1 MFSPLRGAPD
11 QAAPTRD
18 PSVSFLAAVNSRS
31 MSRTVLWVLL
41 VLLGAA
47 PGTALGAQEPGS
59 TGTEPEQTGDAG
71 EDAEEPVAIDAV
83 AEAYRV
89 YGEGWLAEMSGG
101 REEAVAAYRRAAEL
115 DLQAAEPLIAIANL
129 SLAAFDLDAAEAA
142 AAEAVARDPEA
153 AAAHRVLGAV
163 YFRRL
168 RSGDDPEAAAQAI
181 SSLSEAV
188 RLDPEDLRSRS
199 ELARLLAAS
208 QRGEEAATH
217 LRELVRRAPDAFGEL
232 LLLAQLRLT
241 AGDREQAFDYLL
253 QSLRIEPR
261 QPDAREM
268 ADDLLRNGE
277 IPGRSPEEALAEVV
291 ALYEAGSIE
300 YPDDQALRLSLA
312 DGLARLGR
320 LDEAAQAFERL
331 LAAEP
336 RSEIALMGLAM
347 VRRQQ
352 RRLEDAEAALVRL
365 LQENDRSV
373 PARLAL
379 GGVFAARCQFGRAA
393 EEFQT
398 LVSLP
403 QNAYGLGRR
412 REALGRLAQTL
423 EQAGDYNQAYDV
435 LAEAVQLAG
444 ESPEAFRYRVALVQN
459 RLAAGQPD
467 EAAELVE
474 ELIDDRPG
482 EPGLLAL
489 QARVLNAA
497 GRHDAALGILRGLV
511 AAYPET
517 GGVVHALLRHHVE
530 AGDLPAAERIARQWL
545 AEKADDQ
552 AFRFQ
557 LAALLERQG
566 RLQEAEEEFRR
577 VIALE
582 PDHDLALNY
591 LGFMLADR
599 NDRLDESEEMIQRAL
614 EEDPY
619 SGSYLDSLGWVQFR
633 KGELS
638 LAESNLLR
646 AQQCMP
652 ENGVVLDH
660 LGDLYRAKGDT
671 EEAVRFWRMALQHDG
686 DQELEREAIAR
697 KIEEA
702 GNDR

>member
-1 MFSPLRGAPD
+1 
-11 QAAPTRD
+11 
-18 PSVSFLAAVNSRS
+18 
-31 MSRTVLWVLL
+31 MSRTALWVLL
-41 VLLGAA
+41 ALVGVA
-47 PGTALGAQEPGS
+47 PGTVLGAQEPGS
-59 TGTEPEQTGDAG
+59 TDPATEQADE
-71 EDAEEPVAIDAV
+71 AEEPVAIDPV

-89 YGEGWLAEMSGG
+89 FGEGRLAQMSGG
-101 REEAVAAYRRAAEL
+101 RDEAVAAYRRAAEL
-115 DLQAAEPLIAIANL
+115 DVQAAEPLIAIANL
-129 SLAAFDLDAAEAA
+129 SLAALDLEAAEAA
-142 AAEAVARDPEA
+142 AAEAVERDPDA
-153 AAAHRVLGAV
+153 AAAHRALGAV

-168 RSGDDPEAAAQAI
+168 RSGDDPEAAERAI
-181 SSLSEAV
+181 SSLGEAV

-208 QRGEEAATH
+208 QRGEEAASH

-253 QSLRIEPR
+253 RSLRIEPR

-268 ADDLLRNGE
+268 VDDLLRNGD
-277 IPGRSPEEALAEVV
+277 IPGRTVEEALAEVV
-291 ALYEAGSIE
+291 ALYQAGSVQ

-320 LDEAAQAFERL
+320 LDEAAQAFEQL
-331 LAAEP
+331 LVAEP

-365 LQENDRSV
+365 LDENSRSV

-379 GGVFAARCQFGRAA
+379 GGVFSARCEYAQAA

-403 QNAYGLGRR
+403 QDAYGLGRR
-412 REALGRLAQTL
+412 REVLARLAQTL
-423 EQAGDYNQAYDV
+423 EQAGQYAEAYDA
-435 LAEAVQLAG
+435 LGEAVLLSG
-444 ESPEAFRYRVALVQN
+444 ETTEAFRYRVALVQN

-467 EAAELVE
+467 EAAR
-474 ELIDDRPG
+474 LIEGLISDRPG

-489 QARVLNAA
+489 QARVLDAA
-497 GRHDAALGILRGLV
+497 GRNDAALGILRALV
-511 AAYPET
+511 AEYPET
-517 GGVVHALLRHHVE
+517 GGVVHALLRHHVT
-530 AGDLPAAERIARQWL
+530 AGDLPAAETIARQWL
-545 AEKADDQ
+545 EEEADDQ
-552 AFRFQ
+552 NFRFQ

-566 RLQEAEEEFRR
+566 KLREAEEEFRR
-577 VIALE
+577 VIAAE

-591 LGFMLADR
+591 LGYMLADR
-599 NDRLDESEEMIQRAL
+599 TDRLEESEKLIQRAL
-614 EEDPY
+614 DEDPY
-619 SGSYLDSLGWVQFR
+619 NGSYLDSLGWVQFR
-633 KGELS
+633 QGDLS
-638 LAESNLLR
+638 QAEPNLLR

-652 ENGVVLDH
+652 ENSVVLDH
-660 LGDLYRAKGDT
+660 LGDLYRAKGNT

-686 DQELEREAIAR
+686 DEELEREAIAR

-702 GNDR
+702 GNDPE

>member
-1 MFSPLRGAPD
+1 
-11 QAAPTRD
+11 
-18 PSVSFLAAVNSRS
+18 
-31 MSRTVLWVLL
+31 MSRTALWVLL
-41 VLLGAA
+41 ALVGVA
-47 PGTALGAQEPGS
+47 PGTVLGAQEPGS
-59 TGTEPEQTGDAG
+59 TDPATEQADE
-71 EDAEEPVAIDAV
+71 AEEPVAIDPV

-89 YGEGWLAEMSGG
+89 FGEGRLAQMSGG
-101 REEAVAAYRRAAEL
+101 RDEAVAAYRRAAEL
-115 DLQAAEPLIAIANL
+115 DVQAAEPLIAIANL
-129 SLAAFDLDAAEAA
+129 SLAALDLEAAEAA
-142 AAEAVARDPEA
+142 AAEAVERDPDA
-153 AAAHRVLGAV
+153 AAAHRALGAV

-168 RSGDDPEAAAQAI
+168 RSGDDPEAAERAI
-181 SSLSEAV
+181 SSLGEAV

-208 QRGEEAATH
+208 QRGEEAASH

-253 QSLRIEPR
+253 RSLRIEPR

-268 ADDLLRNGE
+268 VDDLLRNGD
-277 IPGRSPEEALAEVV
+277 IPGRTVEEALAEVV
-291 ALYEAGSIE
+291 ALYQAGSVQ

-320 LDEAAQAFERL
+320 LDEAAQAFEQL
-331 LAAEP
+331 LVAEP

-365 LQENDRSV
+365 LDENSRSV

-379 GGVFAARCQFGRAA
+379 GGVFSARCEYAQAA

-403 QNAYGLGRR
+403 QDAYGLGRR
-412 REALGRLAQTL
+412 REVLARLAQTL
-423 EQAGDYNQAYDV
+423 EQAGQYAEAYDA
-435 LAEAVQLAG
+435 LGEAVLLSG
-444 ESPEAFRYRVALVQN
+444 ETTEAFRYRVALVQN

-467 EAAELVE
+467 EAAR
-474 ELIDDRPG
+474 LIEGLISDRPG

-489 QARVLNAA
+489 QARVLDAA
-497 GRHDAALGILRGLV
+497 GRNDAALGILRALV
-511 AAYPET
+511 AEYPET
-517 GGVVHALLRHHVE
+517 GGVVHALLRHHVT
-530 AGDLPAAERIARQWL
+530 AGDLPAAETIARQWL
-545 AEKADDQ
+545 EEKADDQ

-566 RLQEAEEEFRR
+566 KLQEAEQEFRR
-577 VIALE
+577 VIAAE

-591 LGFMLADR
+591 LGYLLADR
-599 NDRLDESEEMIQRAL
+599 TDRLEESEKLIQRAL
-614 EEDPY
+614 DEDPY
-619 SGSYLDSLGWVQFR
+619 NGSYLDSLGWVQFR
-633 KGELS
+633 QGDLS
-638 LAESNLLR
+638 QAEPNLLR
-646 AQQCMP
+646 ARQCMP
-652 ENGVVLDH
+652 ENSVVLDH
-660 LGDLYRAKGDT
+660 LGDLYRAKGNT

-686 DQELEREAIAR
+686 DEELEREAIAR

-702 GNDR
+702 SNDP

>member
-1 MFSPLRGAPD
+1 
-11 QAAPTRD
+11 
-18 PSVSFLAAVNSRS
+18 

-59 TGTEPEQTGDAG
+59 TGTEPEQTGDAE

-153 AAAHRVLGAV
+153 AAAHRALGAV

>member
-1 MFSPLRGAPD
+1 
-11 QAAPTRD
+11 
-18 PSVSFLAAVNSRS
+18 

-115 DLQAAEPLIAIANL
+115 DVQAAEPLIAIANL

-153 AAAHRVLGAV
+153 AAAHRALGAV

-181 SSLSEAV
+181 SALSEAV

-660 LGDLYRAKGDT
+660 LGDLYRAKGNT

>member
-1 MFSPLRGAPD
+1 
-11 QAAPTRD
+11 
-18 PSVSFLAAVNSRS
+18 

-41 VLLGAA
+41 ALLGAA

-59 TGTEPEQTGDAG
+59 TGTEPEQTG
-71 EDAEEPVAIDAV
+71 DAEEPVAIDAV

-129 SLAAFDLDAAEAA
+129 NLAAFDLDAAEAA

-168 RSGDDPEAAAQAI
+168 RSGDDSEAAAQAI

-511 AAYPET
+511 AEYPDT

-599 NDRLDESEEMIQRAL
+599 NDRLDESEELIQRAL
-614 EEDPY
+614 REDPY

-633 KGELS
+633 KGDLS

-660 LGDLYRAKGDT
+660 LGDLYRAKGNT

>member
-1 MFSPLRGAPD
+1 
-11 QAAPTRD
+11 
-18 PSVSFLAAVNSRS
+18 
-31 MSRTVLWVLL
+31 MSRTARWVLL
-41 VLLGAA
+41 ALVGVA
-47 PGTALGAQEPGS
+47 PGTVLGAQEPGS
-59 TGTEPEQTGDAG
+59 TDPATEQADE
-71 EDAEEPVAIDAV
+71 AEEPVAIDPV

-89 YGEGWLAEMSGG
+89 FGEGRLAQMSGG
-101 REEAVAAYRRAAEL
+101 RDEAVAAYRRAAEL
-115 DLQAAEPLIAIANL
+115 DVQAAEPLIAIANL
-129 SLAAFDLDAAEAA
+129 SLAALDLEAAEAA
-142 AAEAVARDPEA
+142 AAEAVERDPDA
-153 AAAHRVLGAV
+153 AAAHRALGAV

-168 RSGDDPEAAAQAI
+168 RSGDDPEAAERAI
-181 SSLSEAV
+181 SSLGEAV

-208 QRGEEAATH
+208 QRGEEAASH

-253 QSLRIEPR
+253 RSLRIEPR

-268 ADDLLRNGE
+268 VDDLLRNGD
-277 IPGRSPEEALAEVV
+277 IPGRTVEEALAEVV
-291 ALYEAGSIE
+291 ALYQAGSVQ

-320 LDEAAQAFERL
+320 LDEAAQAFEQL
-331 LAAEP
+331 LVAEP

-365 LQENDRSV
+365 LDENSRSV

-379 GGVFAARCQFGRAA
+379 GGVFSARCEYAQAA

-403 QNAYGLGRR
+403 QDAYGLGRR
-412 REALGRLAQTL
+412 REVLARLAQTL
-423 EQAGDYNQAYDV
+423 EQAGQYAEAYDA
-435 LAEAVQLAG
+435 LGEAVLLSG
-444 ESPEAFRYRVALVQN
+444 ETTEAFRYRVALVQN

-467 EAAELVE
+467 EAAR
-474 ELIDDRPG
+474 LIEGLISDRPG

-489 QARVLNAA
+489 QARVLDAA
-497 GRHDAALGILRGLV
+497 GRNDAALGILRALV
-511 AAYPET
+511 AEYPET
-517 GGVVHALLRHHVE
+517 GGVVHALLRHHVT
-530 AGDLPAAERIARQWL
+530 AGDLPAAETIARQWL
-545 AEKADDQ
+545 EEKADDQ

-566 RLQEAEEEFRR
+566 KLQEAEQEFRR
-577 VIALE
+577 VIAAE

-591 LGFMLADR
+591 LGYLLADR
-599 NDRLDESEEMIQRAL
+599 TDRLEESEKLIQRAL
-614 EEDPY
+614 DEDPY
-619 SGSYLDSLGWVQFR
+619 NGSYLDSLGWVQFR
-633 KGELS
+633 QGDLS
-638 LAESNLLR
+638 QAEPNLLR
-646 AQQCMP
+646 ARQCMP
-652 ENGVVLDH
+652 ENSVVLDH
-660 LGDLYRAKGDT
+660 LGDLYRAKGNT

-686 DQELEREAIAR
+686 DEELEREAIAR

-702 GNDR
+702 SNDP

>member
-1 MFSPLRGAPD
+1 
-11 QAAPTRD
+11 
-18 PSVSFLAAVNSRS
+18 

-41 VLLGAA
+41 ALLGAA

-59 TGTEPEQTGDAG
+59 TGTEPEQTGDA
-71 EDAEEPVAIDAV
+71 EEPAAVDAI

-89 YGEGWLAEMSGG
+89 FGEGWLAQMSGG
-101 REEAVAAYRRAAEL
+101 REEAVTAYRRAAEL

-142 AAEAVARDPEA
+142 AAEAVQRDPEA

-277 IPGRSPEEALAEVV
+277 IAGRSPEEALAEVV

-320 LDEAAQAFERL
+320 LDEAAEAFERL

-365 LQENDRSV
+365 LEENDRSV

-379 GGVFAARCQFGRAA
+379 GGVFAARCEFGRAA

-403 QNAYGLGRR
+403 QDAYGLGRR

-423 EQAGDYNQAYDV
+423 EQAGDYAEAYDV
-435 LAEAVQLAG
+435 LDEAVLLAG
-444 ESPEAFRYRVALVQN
+444 ESSEAFRYRVALVQN
-459 RLAAGQPD
+459 RLAAGQPE

-530 AGDLPAAERIARQWL
+530 AGDLTAAERIARQWL
-545 AEKADDQ
+545 AEKADDLD
-552 AFRFQ
+552 FRFQ

-566 RLQEAEEEFRR
+566 RVQEAEEEFRR
-577 VIALE
+577 VIAAE

-591 LGFMLADR
+591 LGYMLADE
-599 NDRLDESEEMIQRAL
+599 NDRLDESEELIQRAL
-614 EEDPY
+614 DEDPH

-633 KGELS
+633 KGDLGP
-638 LAESNLLR
+638 AESNLLR

-660 LGDLYRAKGDT
+660 LGDLYRAKGNT
-671 EEAVRFWRMALQHDG
+671 EEAVRFWRMALQHHG
-686 DQELEREAIAR
+686 DEELEREAIAR

-702 GNDR
+702 GNDP